1 MIDLTVRQQKV
12 LDFISSFARTHGYSP
27 TLRDIAAHLG
37 VSSTFG
43 VNRHLDALE
52 KKGWITKSGTARGI
66 VLTAQGGKTISL
78 PIVGT
83 VRAGHLQPAIEDI
96 QGFFSL
102 DQGQVKGDGC
112 FFLKVKGDSM
122 IGAGIFDG
130 DLALVR
136 PQPVAENR
144 DTVVAMVDGEATLK
158 WFFREKDHVRL
169 QPANPNMEPIMIGPD
184 KNLSV
189 VGKVI
194 GIYRQLE

>member
-1 MIDLTVRQQKV
+1 MTDLTARQQKV
-12 LDFISSFARTHGYSP
+12 LDFIARFIQTNGYSP
-27 TLRDIAAHLG
+27 TLRDIAGHLS

-52 KKGWITKSGTARGI
+52 KKGFIRRSGTARGI
-66 VLTAQGGKTISL
+66 VLATQCAKSVPL

-83 VRAGHLQPAIEDI
+83 VRAGQLHPAIEDI
-96 QGFFSL
+96 QGYFAV
-102 DQGQVKGDGC
+102 DQGQVKGEGC
-112 FFLKVKGDSM
+112 FLLRVKGDSM

-136 PQPVAENR
+136 PQPVAENK
-144 DTVVAMVDGEATLK
+144 DTVVVMVEGEATLK
-158 WFFREKDHVRL
+158 WFYRERDRIRL
-169 QPANPNMEPIMIGPD
+169 QPANPNMEPIMVGPD
-184 KNLSV
+184 KDVSI

>member
-1 MIDLTVRQQKV
+1 MVDLTARQQKV
-12 LDFISSFARTHGYSP
+12 LDFISRYSQTHGYSP

-37 VSSTFG
+37 VISNFG

-52 KKGWITKSGTARGI
+52 KKGWITQSGSSRGI
-66 VLTAQGGKTISL
+66 VLTRQGGRSISL

-96 QGFFSL
+96 QGFFSV

-136 PQPVAENR
+136 PQPSAENR

-158 WFFREKDHVRL
+158 WFYRERDHIRL
-169 QPANPNMEPIMIGPD
+169 QPANPAMGPIIVGPD
-184 KNLSV
+184 KDVSI
-189 VGKVI
+189 VGKVT

>member
-12 LDFISSFARTHGYSP
+12 LDFISNFAQTHGYSP

-66 VLTAQGGKTISL
+66 VLTAQGGRTISL

-96 QGFFSL
+96 QGVFSL
-102 DQGQVKGDGC
+102 GQGQVKGDGC

>member
-1 MIDLTVRQQKV
+1 MVDLTARQQKV
-12 LDFISSFARTHGYSP
+12 LDFISRYSQTHGYSP

-37 VSSTFG
+37 VISNFG

-52 KKGWITKSGTARGI
+52 KKGWITQSGTSRGI
-66 VLTAQGGKTISL
+66 VLTRQGGKSISL

-96 QGFFSL
+96 QGFFSV

-136 PQPVAENR
+136 PQPSAENR

-158 WFFREKDHVRL
+158 WFYRERDHIRL
-169 QPANPNMEPIMIGPD
+169 QPANPDMGPIIVGPD
-184 KNLSV
+184 KDVSI
-189 VGKVI
+189 VGKVT

>member
-1 MIDLTVRQQKV
+1 MIELTVRQQKV
-12 LDFISSFARTHGYSP
+12 LDFITRYAHTHGYSP
-27 TLRDIAAHLG
+27 TQRDIAAHLG
-37 VSSTFG
+37 VISTFG

-66 VLTAQGGKTISL
+66 VLTVKGGQSISL

-83 VRAGHLQPAIEDI
+83 VRAGHLQPAVEDI
-96 QGFFSL
+96 QGYFSL
-102 DQGQVKGDGC
+102 DQRQVKGDGC

-130 DLALVR
+130 DLALIR

-158 WFFREKDHVRL
+158 WFFREQDHIRL
-169 QPANPNMEPIMIGPD
+169 QPANPDMGPIIIGPD
-184 KNLSV
+184 KNVSI

>member
-1 MIDLTVRQQKV
+1 MIELTVRQQKV
-12 LDFISSFARTHGYSP
+12 LDFITRYVRTHGYAP

-37 VSSTFG
+37 VTSTFG

-52 KKGWITKSGTARGI
+52 KKGWITKSGTSRGI
-66 VLTAQGGKTISL
+66 VLTVQGGQSLSL

-83 VRAGHLQPAIEDI
+83 VRAGHLQPAVEDI
-96 QGFFSL
+96 QGYFSV

-144 DTVVAMVDGEATLK
+144 DTVVVMVDGESTLK
-158 WFFREKDHVRL
+158 WFFREQNRIRL
-169 QPANPNMEPIMIGPD
+169 QPANPNMEPIIVGPD
-184 KNLSV
+184 KNVSV

>member
-1 MIDLTVRQQKV
+1 VIDLTVRQQKV
-12 LDFISSFARTHGYSP
+12 LDFISNFAQTHGYSP

-136 PQPVAENR
+136 PQPVAE
-144 DTVVAMVDGEATLK
+144 TVTPLSPWWME
-158 WFFREKDHVRL
+158 R
-169 QPANPNMEPIMIGPD
+169 QPSSGFSAKRTTSDCNQPTPIW
-184 KNLSV
+184 NQS
-189 VGKVI
+189 
-194 GIYRQLE
+194 

>member
-1 MIDLTVRQQKV
+1 VIELTVRQQKV
-12 LDFISSFARTHGYSP
+12 LDFITRYVRTHGYAP

-37 VSSTFG
+37 VTSTFG

-52 KKGWITKSGTARGI
+52 KKGWITKSGTSRGI
-66 VLTAQGGKTISL
+66 VLTVQGGQSLSL

-83 VRAGHLQPAIEDI
+83 VRAGHLQPAVEDI
-96 QGFFSL
+96 QGYFSV

-144 DTVVAMVDGEATLK
+144 DTVVVMVDGESTLK
-158 WFFREKDHVRL
+158 WFFREQNRIRL
-169 QPANPNMEPIMIGPD
+169 QPANPNMEPIIVGPD
-184 KNLSV
+184 KNVSV

>member
-1 MIDLTVRQQKV
+1 MIELTVRQQKV
-12 LDFISSFARTHGYSP
+12 LDFITRYVRTHGYAP

-37 VSSTFG
+37 VTSTFG

-52 KKGWITKSGTARGI
+52 KKGWITKSGTSRGI
-66 VLTAQGGKTISL
+66 VLTVQGGQSLSL

-83 VRAGHLQPAIEDI
+83 VRAGHLQPAVEDI
-96 QGFFSL
+96 QGYFSV

-144 DTVVAMVDGEATLK
+144 DTVVVMVDGESTLK
-158 WFFREKDHVRL
+158 WFFREQNRIRL
-169 QPANPNMEPIMIGPD
+169 QPANPNMEPIIVGPD
-184 KNLSV
+184 KDVSV